1 MDLTKIYDKEDFNDA
16 YAKAIL
22 LDVISLLEKRG
33 YNSINQ
39 IVGYLMS
46 GDLGYITSYE
56 DARGKIASIERSK
69 LLEILVK
76 ELKEKKWEF

>member
-22 LDVISLLEKRG
+22 LDVIELLEKRG
-33 YNSINQ
+33 YNPINQ

-76 ELKEKKWEF
+76 ELKEKKWEY

>member
-76 ELKEKKWEF
+76 ELKEKK

>member
-22 LDVISLLEKRG
+22 LDVIELLEKRG

-76 ELKEKKWEF
+76 ELKEKKWEY

>member
-22 LDVISLLEKRG
+22 LEVIELLEKRG

-56 DARGKIASIERSK
+56 DARSKIGSIERSK

-76 ELKEKKWEF
+76 ELKEKK